1 MDENIELDEQPN
13 SLDENTSA
21 TDFSFLEE
29 DESDKDDV
37 IDSVEVPETAPT
49 ETVENTDTVETPA
62 VEVESSPYEFL
73 TMSAMENAKSD
84 ETEMSPVSTAS
95 SVTEMLTN
103 AAMENATTGNQLAQ
117 ATKSDDPF
125 ADFIPSRPA
134 AKETKVDT
142 TKETTEDTTV
152 EDYFSKYND
161 PMVEA
166 MQNLVENP
174 TPANLDAF
182 YTAQKNFN
190 SPEAREMDNKIANDI
205 DLYMSARS
213 YEKDHPTAAT
223 IADKLGDAL
232 DKAEDAARE
241 AKKNEK
247 AAKETKVAPYDEQLF
262 KLAESQVTDPYSDI
276 NLQINELNEEIGRRL
291 TNLAKEGMPDKYRDA
306 QEKLLKEA
314 REELG
319 KYESQLA
326 TYQAYYDTYK
336 EKAAAE
342 IKPKEP
348 SAATKAA
355 AKAEQD
361 FNDAIR
367 NRLKADVEFNK
378 ATGMEGL
385 KENAES
391 VLNSPDSTA
400 EQIFAAEQ
408 LLSAI
413 AKEEGTYASLDE
425 SYKKRDE
432 ESRKATIA
440 AREKAE
446 ELIKEGKVLEAT
458 NVLIESSKDAS
469 FIEFI
474 TPTIDVTKD
483 DGTTKTLAVDEFVN
497 ENTTAGA
504 KMIEEL
510 ETLSPNSST
519 ADIVSIVNRFD
530 PTLAEF
536 MNAVIQDWTVQ
547 NKASGDL
554 YKKAGMEYSKK
565 ISEIWNNS
573 SNNFLQKVWETIKQ
587 TVKTGKEY
595 KDITKNTQAYRLI
608 KNAQKLTTRAI
619 ITAVAAVTGSPF
631 AAVAIWAGSLA
642 KDQLVNFV
650 KNTTLDP
657 EIAKIYE
664 SFSDT
669 QDRNETADETEG
681 KNYEEGL
688 IKKWDKNDV
697 TIDNKGYN
705 KGLEEKEVSRKELPS
720 DAFVKIIYKKEPWIR
735 KFHV

>member
-13 SLDENTSA
+13 SLDENTA

-29 DESDKDDV
+29 DESGRDDV

-84 ETEMSPVSTAS
+84 ETEMSPVSTSS

-103 AAMENATTGNQLAQ
+103 AAMENAATGNQLAQ
-117 ATKSDDPF
+117 AAKSDDPF
-125 ADFIPSRPA
+125 ADFIPSMPA
-134 AKETKVDT
+134 APAKEETKA
-142 TKETTEDTTV
+142 DTTV

-161 PMVEA
+161 PLVEA

-182 YTAQKNFN
+182 YTARNNFSSAEAKEMN
-190 SPEAREMDNKIANDI
+190 SKIADDNDLSQRAL
-205 DLYMSARS
+205 D

-232 DKAEDAARE
+232 DKAENTAKE
-241 AKKNEK
+241 AKKNEG

-276 NLQINELNEEIGRRL
+276 NFQINELNEQIARREA
-291 TNLAKEGMPDKYRDA
+291 NLAKEGMPDSYRDR
-306 QEKLLKEA
+306 QEKMLKEE
-314 REELG
+314 REELA

-336 EKAAAE
+336 EKVAAE
-342 IKPKEP
+342 MKPKEP
-348 SAATKAA
+348 SDATKAVD
-355 AKAEQD
+355 KSTT
-361 FNDAIR
+361 DADDALDS
-367 NRLKADVEFNK
+367 RLKADGEFYK
-378 ATGMEGL
+378 ATGMEGT

-400 EQIFAAEQ
+400 EQISAAEQ

-413 AKEEGTYASLDE
+413 AKEEGTDAALTE

-432 ESRKATIA
+432 ESKKTTEA
-440 AREKAE
+440 AKSKAE
-446 ELIKEGKVLEAT
+446 ELIKEGKTLEAT
-458 NVLIESSKDAS
+458 NVLIEASKDAS
-469 FIEFI
+469 SISFVS
-474 TPTIDVTKD
+474 PTIDVAKD
-483 DGTTKTLAVDEFVN
+483 DGTTETVPIDEFID
-497 ENTTAGA
+497 ENATAGA
-504 KMIEEL
+504 EMINEL
-510 ETLSPNSST
+510 QSLSNPT
-519 ADIVSIVNRFD
+519 TDDITNVISKFD
-530 PTLAEF
+530 PTLANF
-536 MNAVIQDWTVQ
+536 LKAAITQDWTKS
-547 NKASGDL
+547 NAASGQSYAQRGQALAQQLSD
-554 YKKAGMEYSKK
+554 
-565 ISEIWNNS
+565 IWNNK
-573 SNNFLQKVWETIKQ
+573 SNVIQAVWDSIKAV
-587 TVKTGKEY
+587 VKAAGDF
-595 KDITKNTQAYRLI
+595 KDITKDTQAYRLI

-619 ITAVAAVTGSPF
+619 VTAIAAVTGGPI
-631 AAVAIWAGSLA
+631 AAIAVWAGSLA
-642 KDQLVNFV
+642 KDNLVNLI

-657 EIAKIYE
+657 EIAKVYE
-664 SFSDT
+664 SFADT
-669 QDRNETADETEG
+669 QDKNEATDEVEG

-688 IKKWDKNDV
+688 VKKWDKNDV

>member
-1 MDENIELDEQPN
+1 MDENIELDE
-13 SLDENTSA
+13 LDESGK
-21 TDFSFLEE
+21 
-29 DESDKDDV
+29 DEV

-103 AAMENATTGNQLAQ
+103 TAMENASTGNQFAQ
-117 ATKSDDPF
+117 AAKSDDPF
-125 ADFIPSRPA
+125 ADFIPSIPAA
-134 AKETKVDT
+134 AKEETKA
-142 TKETTEDTTV
+142 DTTV

-161 PMVEA
+161 PLVEA

-182 YTAQKNFN
+182 YAAIDNFRSAEAKEMN
-190 SPEAREMDNKIANDI
+190 SKIADDNDLFQRAL
-205 DLYMSARS
+205 D

-232 DKAEDAARE
+232 DKAENAAKE
-241 AKKNEK
+241 AKKNEG
-247 AAKETKVAPYDEQLF
+247 AAKETKVSPYDEQLF
-262 KLAESQVTDPYSDI
+262 KLAESQVTDPYSDT
-276 NLQINELNEEIGRRL
+276 NFQINELKEQIAIR
-291 TNLAKEGMPDKYRDA
+291 TANLAKEGMPDSYRER
-306 QEKLLKEA
+306 QENMLKEA
-314 REELG
+314 REELA

-348 SAATKAA
+348 SDATKAVD
-355 AKAEQD
+355 KSVK
-361 FNDAIR
+361 DADDALD
-367 NRLKADVEFNK
+367 NRLKADGEFYK
-378 ATGMEGL
+378 ATGMEGT

-400 EQIFAAEQ
+400 EQISAAEQ

-413 AKEEGTYASLDE
+413 AKEEGADASLSE

-432 ESRKATIA
+432 ESKKATETA
-440 AREKAE
+440 KAKAE
-446 ELIKEGKVLEAT
+446 ELIKEGKTLEAT
-458 NVLIESSKDAS
+458 NVLIEASKNSSSIS
-469 FIEFI
+469 FV

-483 DGTTKTLAVDEFVN
+483 DGTTETKPVDEFIN
-497 ENTTAGA
+497 ENVTAGA
-504 KMIEEL
+504 EMIEEL
-510 ETLSPNSST
+510 QSLSNPT
-519 ADIVSIVNRFD
+519 ANEITNIISKFD
-530 PTLAEF
+530 PTLANF
-536 MNAVIQDWTVQ
+536 LNAIIQDWTKS
-547 NKASGDL
+547 NAASGQAYAQRGQALAQQLSDIWDNKSNVIQAL
-554 YKKAGMEYSKK
+554 WDSIKA
-565 ISEIWNNS
+565 
-573 SNNFLQKVWETIKQ
+573 V
-587 TVKTGKEY
+587 VKAAGDF
-595 KDITKNTQAYRLI
+595 KDITKDTQAYRLI

-619 ITAVAAVTGSPF
+619 ISAVAAVTGGPI
-631 AAVAIWAGSLA
+631 AAIAIWAGSLA
-642 KDQLVNFV
+642 KDSLVNLI

-657 EIAKIYE
+657 EIAKVYE
-664 SFSDT
+664 SFVDT
-669 QDRNETADETEG
+669 QDRNEATDETEG